1 MANSGKDTNGSQFF
15 ITVAKTPWL
24 DNKHVVFGRIADQAS
39 YDIVKQV
46 GYIPGL
52 NLLKILNNN
61 IFYFQIE
68 AMGSESGAT
77 SQTIVITNSG
87 ELPQ

>member
-52 NLLKILNNN
+52 N
-61 IFYFQIE
+61 
-68 AMGSESGAT
+68 
-77 SQTIVITNSG
+77 
-87 ELPQ
+87 